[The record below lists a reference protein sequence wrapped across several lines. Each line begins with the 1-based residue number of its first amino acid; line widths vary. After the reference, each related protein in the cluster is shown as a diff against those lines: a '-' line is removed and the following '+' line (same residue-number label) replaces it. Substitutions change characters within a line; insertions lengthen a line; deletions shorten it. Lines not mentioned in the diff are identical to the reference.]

1 VISIIFVFIQGE
13 GAVRTR
19 INTDFKRVRRLF
31 GRVFDVR
38 SQRQNGSSL
47 YKKGKALDW
56 SGRINRLSALLRR
69 SGPEVIPLCVWK
81 IEMAASRTR
90 FRYGIYE
97 ERRAEQKL
105 VADVLRARVFAE
117 VHYKRA
123 HDGVALLGRF
133 PGQRIDIRH
142 QPVSQ
147 FVICDENSLRFGTVG
162 PKFILIGRARSMRP
176 KNGTEP

>member
-1 VISIIFVFIQGE
+1 
-13 GAVRTR
+13 
-19 INTDFKRVRRLF
+19 
-31 GRVFDVR
+31 
-38 SQRQNGSSL
+38 
-47 YKKGKALDW
+47 
-56 SGRINRLSALLRR
+56 

-147 FVICDENSLRFGTVG
+147 FVICDEISLRVGTG
-162 PKFILIGRARSMRP
+162 GQMFIRIGGALSRRK
-176 KNGTEP
+176 KNGKDRTKLKPAYVESAICRFVWISQNKPADVCCPVRKSRNRVVEPSRNLPAKGFP